1 VKSGPEGS
9 SPHTKTQARNGR
21 RSRNLATEAVA
32 LQFARVMTVSD
43 TIAAIS
49 TPPGE
54 GAIALVRVSGG
65 NAIGVVGKIF
75 HGKETPS
82 QFESHVQHFGE
93 IFGPGDQLI
102 DQVVLSVHRSP
113 SSYTGED
120 LVEISCHGGT
130 LVSAKVL
137 EACLRAGARAA
148 RPGEFTERAFLNGK
162 MDLTQAEAVIDLIRA
177 KTDLALRSA
186 TEQLE
191 GRLGAQIRKIRDE
204 LVELLAHINASIDF
218 PEEGITP
225 DEGAFLRGRLDSV
238 REEIHTLLATADQGR
253 ILREGVRVVIYGA
266 TNAGKSSL
274 LNRLLGYDRVIVSDT
289 HGTTR
294 DVIEETVN
302 LHGVPVRL
310 LDTAG
315 LRTSTSEL
323 EQEGIARTEKSLQL
337 ADLRLYIADRNTPK
351 PAHFEERNRESNEII
366 VLNKSDLPE
375 NSDWKDFHAL
385 RISCLTGE
393 GLPELQKEIL
403 TRITKQNLKPESALA
418 INTRHR
424 DCLRRARESCDQAA
438 AKQAEGLSQEY
449 AAIHLNEA
457 LRAVG
462 EVIGAVDV
470 EQILDS
476 VFSQFCIGK

>member
-1 VKSGPEGS
+1 
-9 SPHTKTQARNGR
+9 
-21 RSRNLATEAVA
+21 
-32 LQFARVMTVSD
+32 MTVSD

-54 GAIALVRVSGG
+54 GAIALVRLSGA
-65 NAIGVVGKIF
+65 NAIGVADKIF

-93 IFGPGDQLI
+93 IFESEGRLI
-102 DQVVLSVHRSP
+102 DQVVLSVHRTP
-113 SSYTGED
+113 VSYTGED
-120 LVEISCHGGT
+120 LVEITCHGGT

-191 GRLGAQIRKIRDE
+191 GRLGAQVRKIRDE

-225 DEGAFLRGRLDSV
+225 NEGETLRVRLDSI
-238 REEIHTLLATADQGR
+238 REEIEALLATADQGR

-294 DVIEETVN
+294 DTIEETVN
-302 LHGVPVRL
+302 LGGVPVRL

-323 EQEGIARTEKSLQL
+323 EREGITRTEKSLQL
-337 ADLRLYIADRNTPK
+337 ADLRLHIADRSNPK
-351 PAHFEERNRESNEII
+351 PPHFQERNRDSDEIV

-375 NSDWKDFHAL
+375 NVDWEDFHAL

-393 GLPELQKEIL
+393 CLPELQKEIL
-403 TRITKQNLKPESALA
+403 ARITKQNLKPESTLA
-418 INTRHR
+418 INARHR
-424 DCLRRARESCDQAA
+424 DCLRRALESCERATTAQV
-438 AKQAEGLSQEY
+438 EGLSPEY
-449 AAIHLNEA
+449 AAVHLNEA

-462 EVIGAVDV
+462 EVIGVIDA

>member
-1 VKSGPEGS
+1 
-9 SPHTKTQARNGR
+9 
-21 RSRNLATEAVA
+21 
-32 LQFARVMTVSD
+32 MTASD

-54 GAIALVRVSGG
+54 GAIALVRISGA
-65 NAIGVVGKIF
+65 NAIQIADKIF
-75 HGKETPS
+75 RGKEQPS
-82 QFESHVQHFGE
+82 RFSSHVQHLGE
-93 IFGPGDQLI
+93 IFGAENQLI
-102 DQVVLSVHRSP
+102 DQVVLSVHGAP
-113 SSYTGED
+113 ASYTGEN

-177 KTDLALRSA
+177 RTDLALRSA

-191 GRLGAQIRKIRDE
+191 GRLGDQIRKIRDE
-204 LVELLAHINASIDF
+204 LIALLAQVNASIDF
-218 PEEGITP
+218 PEEGIEP
-225 DEGAFLRGRLDSV
+225 DEDETLRARLDSV
-238 REEIHTLLATADQGR
+238 RDEIAALLATADQGR
-253 ILREGVRVVIYGA
+253 VLREGVRVVIYGA

-294 DVIEETVN
+294 DTIEETVN
-302 LHGVPVRL
+302 LEGVPIRL

-315 LRTSTSEL
+315 LRASESEL
-323 EQEGIARTEKSLQL
+323 ESEGIARTQKSLQL
-337 ADLRLYIADRNTPK
+337 ADLRLHIADRNVPK
-351 PAHFEERNRESNEII
+351 PVHFNSRKLSEFNGATGDPNEIVI
-366 VLNKSDLPE
+366 LNKSDLPE
-375 NSDWKDFHAL
+375 ENDWKDFPAL
-385 RISCLTGE
+385 RISCANGD
-393 GLPELQKEIL
+393 GLPQLKQEIL
-403 TRITKQNLKPESALA
+403 ARIRQQNLRPESAIA

-424 DCLRRARESCDQAA
+424 DCLRRASESCDRARRA
-438 AKQAEGLSQEY
+438 MGEGLSGEY
-449 AAIHLNEA
+449 VAVDLDQA

-462 EVIGAVDV
+462 EVIGIVDV

>member
-1 VKSGPEGS
+1 MDAVRAIWQPKRLPY
-9 SPHTKTQARNGR
+9 
-21 RSRNLATEAVA
+21 NLV
-32 LQFARVMTVSD
+32 LHVMTVPD

-54 GAIALVRVSGG
+54 GAIALVRVSGA
-65 NAIGVVGKIF
+65 NAIRVADKIF
-75 HGKETPS
+75 HGKELPS

-93 IFGPGDQLI
+93 IFGAEGGLI
-102 DQVVLSVHRSP
+102 DQVVLSVHRAP
-113 SSYTGED
+113 ASYTGED
-120 LVEISCHGGT
+120 LIEMSCHGGT

-137 EACLRAGARAA
+137 EVCLRAGARAA

-191 GRLGAQIRKIRDE
+191 GRLGGQIRKIRDD
-204 LVELLAHINASIDF
+204 LIALLAHINASIDF

-225 DEGAFLRGRLDSV
+225 DADETLSARLNSI
-238 REEIHTLLATADQGR
+238 REEIAGLLATADQGR

-294 DVIEETVN
+294 DTIEETVN
-302 LHGVPVRL
+302 LEGIPIRL
-310 LDTAG
+310 VDTAG
-315 LRTSTSEL
+315 LRTSASEL
-323 EQEGIARTEKSLQL
+323 EREGIARTEKSLQL
-337 ADLRLYIADRNTPK
+337 ADLRLHIADRNTPK
-351 PAHFEERNRESNEII
+351 PAHFEERNPDSNEIV
-366 VLNKSDLPE
+366 VLNKGDLPE
-375 NSDWKDFHAL
+375 NSDWKDIDAL
-385 RISCLTGE
+385 RVSCRTGE

-403 TRITKQNLKPESALA
+403 ARVTKQNLKPQSTLA
-418 INTRHR
+418 INARHR
-424 DCLRRARESCDQAA
+424 DCLRRALESCDRAAEAQAD
-438 AKQAEGLSQEY
+438 GLSQEY
-449 AAIHLNEA
+449 AAIDLDVA

-462 EVIGAVDV
+462 EVIGVVDV

-476 VFSQFCIGK
+476 VFTQFCIGK